1 VPTAGVKK
9 PANLLY
15 GSDDKPPT
23 AVTALTGLQHAGV
36 NAIFLLIPLL
46 VCREGGLTPA
56 QIVDVL
62 SAAMLLQ
69 AAVTAVQA
77 YPVGPIGA
85 GLFCPAIYTAAYLG
99 PSLAALKIGGLPLV
113 FGMTLFAGLVQCALA
128 RLLPYLRAL
137 FPSEVAGLIIILI
150 GFTNG
155 TIGVRYLL
163 GVGEA
168 QVADATDLS
177 IGFLSLAVMVALNVW
192 TKGPPRVFCGMI
204 GLALGYAVAAALGR
218 LGADSLQALVSAPV
232 AHVPR
237 LVHVGWSFDAA
248 LSITFAV
255 AALSTT
261 TKAMG
266 IVTSYQKLND
276 AAWTRPD
283 MRSVSGGVLA
293 DGLGTAAAGLVGST
307 GMNPSASSLGLA
319 TATGVASRPVSLAV
333 AGVFVVLAFL
343 PKAAML
349 FAIMPRAVIG
359 AALVFTAAFV
369 LVNGIEVVTSRI
381 LDARRALMIGLA
393 LTAAA
398 SVDVFP
404 GFFATLP
411 PALRPFFVSSLAAG
425 TLVALALNA
434 IFRLGVR
441 QARRL
446 EIDPAQVDPEV
457 VHRFL
462 EEQGARWGARRDVI
476 ERAGFN
482 LAQSVETIVESCA
495 PEGRLEVEA
504 SFDEFNLDVRI
515 SYPGAMLEF
524 PAKRPTTEEIL
535 TSEDGQRKLA
545 GFLLRRQAD
554 RVQATQRA
562 GRATVLFHFDH

>member
-1 VPTAGVKK
+1 MKK
-9 PANLLY
+9 PATLLY
-15 GSDDKPPT
+15 GSDDRPPLPI
-23 AVTALTGLQHAGV
+23 TALTGLQHAGV

-46 VCREGGLTPA
+46 VCREGGLAPG

-69 AAVTAVQA
+69 AVVTAVQA

-99 PSLAALKIGGLPLV
+99 PSLAALKVGGLSLV
-113 FGMTLFAGLVQCALA
+113 FGMTIFAGLMQCALA

-163 GVGEA
+163 GAGESRA
-168 QVADATDLS
+168 VDGTDLA
-177 IGFLSLAVMVALNVW
+177 IGFLSLGVMIALNVW

-204 GLALGYAVAAALGR
+204 GLAVGYVTAVALGR
-218 LGADSLQALVSAPV
+218 LGSADLQALASAPV
-232 AHVPR
+232 ANVPNIA
-237 LVHVGWSFDAA
+237 HVGWSFDGA

-276 AAWTRPD
+276 ATWTRPD
-283 MRSVSGGVLA
+283 MRSVGGGVLA
-293 DGLGTAAAGLVGST
+293 DGLGTTAAGLIGST
-307 GMNPSASSLGLA
+307 GMNPSASSLGLT
-319 TATGVASRPVSLAV
+319 TATGVASRAVALAV

-343 PKAAML
+343 PKAAMVL
-349 FAIMPRAVIG
+349 AIMPRAVIG
-359 AALVFTAAFV
+359 AALIFTAAFV
-369 LVNGIEVVTSRI
+369 LVNGLEVVTSRI

-398 SVDVFP
+398 AVDVFP
-404 GFFATLP
+404 QFFATLP
-411 PALRPFFVSSLAAG
+411 PFLRPFFVSSLAAG
-425 TLVALALNA
+425 TLVALGLNA

-441 QARRL
+441 QTRRL
-446 EIDPAQVDPEV
+446 RIDPAKVDSDA
-457 VHRFL
+457 VHEFL
-462 EEQGARWGARRDVI
+462 AAQGATWGARRDVI

-482 LAQSVETIVESCA
+482 LAQSIETIVDGCE
-495 PEGRLEVEA
+495 PEGPLDVEA
-504 SFDEFNLDVRI
+504 SFDEFNLNVQI
-515 SYPGAMLEF
+515 SYAGAPLEL
-524 PAKRPTTEEIL
+524 PASRPTNEEIV
-535 TSEDGQRKLA
+535 TSEDGQRRLA

-554 RVQATQRA
+554 RVQASHRA
-562 GRATVLFHFDH
+562 GRSTILFHFDH

>member
-1 VPTAGVKK
+1 VKK
-9 PANLLY
+9 PVALVY
-15 GSDDKPPT
+15 GSADRPPL
-23 AVTALTGLQHAGV
+23 AITALVGLQHAGV

-46 VCREGGLTPA
+46 VCREGGLSPG

-62 SAAMLLQ
+62 SVAMLLQ
-69 AAVTAVQA
+69 AAATAVQA

-99 PSLAALKIGGLPLV
+99 PSLAALKLGGLSLV
-113 FGMTLFAGLVQCALA
+113 FGMTVFAGVLQCALA

-137 FPSEVAGLIIILI
+137 FPPEVAGLIIVLI

-163 GVGEA
+163 GVGA
-168 QVADATDLS
+168 RGVVGTDLA
-177 IGFLSLAVMVALNVW
+177 IGFVALGVMVALNVW

-204 GLALGYAVAAALGR
+204 GLALGYTTAAALGR
-218 LGADSLQALVSAPV
+218 VGADDLQALAGAPLL
-232 AHVPR
+232 HLPR
-237 LVHVGWSFDAA
+237 IAHVGWSFDAA

-266 IVTSYQKLND
+266 IVTSYQRLND
-276 AAWTRPD
+276 ASWTRPD

-293 DGLGTAAAGLVGST
+293 DGLGTTVAGLIGST

-319 TATGVASRPVSLAV
+319 TATGVTSRPVAWAV
-333 AGVFVVLAFL
+333 AAVFAVLAFL

-349 FAIMPRAVIG
+349 LAIMPRTVIG

-381 LDARRALMIGLA
+381 LDARRALMIGLS
-393 LTAAA
+393 LTAAI
-398 SVDVFP
+398 SVDIFP
-404 GFFATLP
+404 SFYAGLP

-425 TLVALALNA
+425 TLVALGLNA

-441 QARRL
+441 QTRRL
-446 EIDPAQVDPEV
+446 QVDPAQIDTDA
-457 VHRFL
+457 VHEFL
-462 EEQGARWGARRDVI
+462 QAQGATWGARRDVI

-482 LAQSVETIVESCA
+482 LAQSIETVVEGGV
-495 PEGRLEVEA
+495 PDGPLDVEA

-515 SYPGAMLEF
+515 SYMGAPLEF
-524 PAKRPTTEEIL
+524 PLTRPTNEEIL
-535 TSEDGQRKLA
+535 MSEDGHRKLA
-545 GFLLRRQAD
+545 GYLLRRQAD
-554 RVQATQRA
+554 RVQATHRA
-562 GRATVLFHFDH
+562 GRSTILFHFDH

>member
-1 VPTAGVKK
+1 MKK
-9 PANLLY
+9 PVALVY
-15 GSDDKPPT
+15 GTADQPPL
-23 AVTALTGLQHAGV
+23 AITALVGLQHAGV

-46 VCREGGLTPA
+46 VCREGGLSPA

-62 SAAMLLQ
+62 SVAMLLQ

-77 YPVGPIGA
+77 YPIGPIGA

-99 PSLAALKIGGLPLV
+99 PSLAALKLGGLSLV
-113 FGMTLFAGLVQCALA
+113 FGMTVFAGVLQCALA

-137 FPSEVAGLIIILI
+137 FPPEVAGLIIVLI

-163 GVGEA
+163 GVGDSRG
-168 QVADATDLS
+168 VIGTDLA
-177 IGFLSLAVMVALNVW
+177 IGFVALGVMVALNVW

-204 GLALGYAVAAALGR
+204 GLGLGYVTAAALGR
-218 LGADSLQALVSAPV
+218 VGSDDLHALASAPILHLPTV
-232 AHVPR
+232 AHV
-237 LVHVGWSFDAA
+237 GWTFDGA

-276 AAWTRPD
+276 ATWTRPD
-283 MRSVSGGVLA
+283 MRSVGGGVLA
-293 DGLGTAAAGLVGST
+293 DGLGTTVAGLVGST

-319 TATGVASRPVSLAV
+319 TATGVTSRPVAWAV
-333 AGVFVVLAFL
+333 AAVFGVLAFL

-349 FAIMPRAVIG
+349 LAIMPRTVIG

-381 LDARRALMIGLA
+381 LDARRALMIGLS
-393 LTAAA
+393 LTAAI
-398 SVDVFP
+398 SVDIFP
-404 GFFATLP
+404 AFFAGLP
-411 PALRPFFVSSLAAG
+411 PALKPFFVSSLAAG
-425 TLVALALNA
+425 TLVALGLNA

-441 QARRL
+441 QTRRL
-446 EIDPAQVDPEV
+446 QVDPAQIDTDA
-457 VHRFL
+457 VHDFL
-462 EEQGARWGARRDVI
+462 QAQGAVWGARRDVI

-482 LAQSVETIVESCA
+482 LAQSIETVVEGGA
-495 PEGRLEVEA
+495 PDGPLDVEA

-515 SYPGAMLEF
+515 SYVGEPLEF
-524 PAKRPTTEEIL
+524 PLTRPTNDEIL
-535 TSEDGQRKLA
+535 KSEDGARKLA

-554 RVQATQRA
+554 RVQASRRA
-562 GRATVLFHFDH
+562 GRSTILFHFDH

>member
-1 VPTAGVKK
+1 MKK
-9 PANLLY
+9 PLALLY
-15 GSDDKPPT
+15 GSDDRPPP
-23 AVTALTGLQHAGV
+23 AITALIGLQHAGL
-36 NAIFLLIPLL
+36 NAIFLLVPLL

-69 AAVTAVQA
+69 AMVTAVQA
-77 YPVGPIGA
+77 YPVGPLGA
-85 GLFCPAIYTAAYLG
+85 RLFCPAIYSAAYLG
-99 PSLAALKIGGLPLV
+99 PSLAAMKAGGLPLV
-113 FGMTLFAGLVQCALA
+113 LGMTIFAGLVECALA
-128 RLLPYLRAL
+128 RLLPFLRAL
-137 FPSEVAGLIIILI
+137 FPPEVAGLIIVLI

-155 TIGVRYLL
+155 TIGVRNLL
-163 GVGEA
+163 GVGAPRAME
-168 QVADATDLS
+168 ATDLS
-177 IGFLSLAVMVALNVW
+177 LGLVSLAVMVALNVW
-192 TKGPPRVFCGMI
+192 TKGPPRVFCGLI
-204 GLALGYAVAAALGR
+204 GLALGYAGAVALGR
-218 LGADSLQALVSAPV
+218 LGSEDLQALASAPLGHLPTV
-232 AHVPR
+232 A
-237 LVHVGWSFDAA
+237 HVGWSFDAG

-255 AALSTT
+255 AALSAT

-293 DGLGTAAAGLVGST
+293 DGVGTTIAGLVGST

-319 TATGVASRPVSLAV
+319 SATGVASRYVSWAV

-349 FAIMPRAVIG
+349 LAIMPRPVIG

-369 LVNGIEVVTSRI
+369 LVNGIEIITARI

-393 LTAAA
+393 LTAAV

-404 GFFATLP
+404 AFFAGLP
-411 PALRPFFVSSLAAG
+411 PLFRPFFVNSLAAG
-425 TLVALALNA
+425 TLVALGLNA

-441 QARRL
+441 QTRRMRV
-446 EIDPAQVDPEV
+446 DPAQVDTDA
-457 VHRFL
+457 VHDFL
-462 EEQGARWGARRDVI
+462 EAQGATWGARRDVI

-482 LAQSVETIVESCA
+482 LAQSVETIVDGCA
-495 PEGRLEVEA
+495 PEGLLDVEA
-504 SFDEFNLDVRI
+504 SFDEFNLDVRV
-515 SYPGAMLEF
+515 SYAGAPLEL
-524 PAKRPTTEEIL
+524 PEARPTNEEIL
-535 TSEDGQRKLA
+535 MSEDGHRRLA

-554 RVQATQRA
+554 RVQATHRD
-562 GRATVLFHFDH
+562 GRSSILFHFDH